1 MPASTSNQVAQIK
14 FRLIRSMSRF
24 DGFVNN
30 SSSSSKRHGSGKMEF
45 DHFIDVEEK

>member
-30 SSSSSKRHGSGKMEF
+30 SSSSSKKHESGRMEF